1 MKKWIVLIALLA
13 LTAAC
18 FDDDDYRDP
27 FTCVLALAVGTSC
40 AHAPFG
46 IYLDGR
52 EPRDRVAEIPQ
63 PGGSVLMAL
72 YPGAYSVYVQD
83 AEGVW
88 IFEDDLQLRQD
99 KTIVVECASTPAAGP
114 VE

>member
-1 MKKWIVLIALLA
+1 MKKLIVLTALLA

-40 AHAPFG
+40 PHAPFG

-52 EPRDRVAEIPQ
+52 EPSDRVAEIPQ

-72 YPGAYSVYVQD
+72 RAGAYAVYVRD
-83 AEGVW
+83 AEGAW
-88 IFEDDLQLRQD
+88 IFEDDIQLRQD
-99 KTIVVECASTPAAGP
+99 RTIIVECAPAR
-114 VE
+114 